1 MAQSDVRISRY
12 HHLTVAA
19 GLALAGHLINWLPIP
34 LGYGL
39 DLLPGLIFAYIALLL
54 LGPAWALFVVAV
66 SVIPTYWHWGVP
78 WPAMVISLEV
88 LIVGLLA
95 RRYTAIPLA
104 FWVAIFWVVI
114 ATPIWLVL
122 NTLLIQL
129 DLISVAL
136 IVIKQAING
145 ILSAS
150 IAALLVFAFVGSPHS
165 VDRQARPAVY
175 SMHHVLIN
183 VLVILFVIPI
193 TLLAV
198 LQGNHLR
205 QTVQETLYQNL
216 AHGLDM
222 LEHHVQTAA
231 QRGIAD
237 LHRRVTSVPNPD
249 LSSLTT
255 DPARAHGAPTPQTLL
270 CPADDGSGASRPP
283 SSQQA
288 SERLFEQ
295 AICNWAHEAP
305 TGVRLHT
312 EGPDAEARLIVWRT
326 LEFQD
331 DVQRIGF
338 THAEPADFF
347 RRNTVTP
354 PVKDNTELALRKRD
368 GTSVYLVGNNGV
380 TEVLDSRDSS
390 LWSRIVT
397 RQEPVYQW
405 PDDRPSESAMHQWSG
420 LTLWLARPSTVI
432 PGSLLTATL
441 TPAEAVAS
449 YRDSLLTQL
458 TILIAILAAGFALI
472 LGITRAFRQEIQPH
486 IDAVLGLDG
495 NQLIPS
501 IPSRFMETHLLNQ
514 SMRRMSRKIQRST
527 QRSQRDARRLVRLV
541 RNAPV
546 IIWAGRFGPER
557 TIDLTFVSPSA
568 RRLTGHSDFPYTDSW
583 LEMVHPGDQAAA
595 RAMIGRLYHDGYA
608 SCEYRLGDATGH
620 YTWVYEEASRLDDLE
635 DGEDEVIGLTVD
647 ISRIKATQEQLV
659 RNAKMATLGEM
670 ATGMAHELN
679 QPLQV
684 IQLAADNA
692 RESLSPEMP
701 AETFDYVRARLDRI
715 AQQAERAAA
724 IINDMRVFG
733 RSQKSEARQVAID
746 SIVDHVLR
754 LIGQQIKARGIEIV
768 VDHQQ
773 PRGIVDAKRTD
784 IEQTLANLLT
794 NARDAIDARQRRRHD
809 DDLNYFAGAIR
820 IRTCVDDERRTLIL
834 EVEDNGGG
842 IPEEHFE
849 HVLEPFYTTKGE
861 THATGLGLT
870 LAFGVVHDLGGQM
883 DLRNTDQG
891 LRITVALP
899 CHSIVNDGDPNTGD
913 QEQTGTPE

>member
-12 HHLTVAA
+12 HHLAVAA

-39 DLLPGLIFAYIALLL
+39 DLLPGLVFAYIALLL

-66 SVIPTYWHWGVP
+66 SVIPSYWHWGVP

-95 RRYTAIPLA
+95 RRYPAIPLA
-104 FWVAIFWVVI
+104 FWVAIFWVVMG
-114 ATPIWLVL
+114 TPTWLVL

-129 DLISVAL
+129 DLISIAL

-145 ILSAS
+145 MLAAS
-150 IAALLVFAFVGSPHS
+150 IAALLVFASGSGTHM
-165 VDRQARPAVY
+165 VDRQARTAVY

-193 TLLAV
+193 TLLAL
-198 LQGNHLR
+198 LQGHHLR
-205 QTVQETLYQNL
+205 KTVQETLYQNL

-222 LEHHVQTAA
+222 LEHHAQTAA
-231 QRGIAD
+231 QRGISD
-237 LHRRVTSVPNPD
+237 LHLQVTSMSNPD
-249 LSSLTT
+249 LSSLNP
-255 DPARAHGAPTPQTLL
+255 DPARARGAPSAQTLL
-270 CPADDGSGASRPP
+270 CPADDGSGAARPP

-288 SERLFEQ
+288 SDTALEQ
-295 AICNWAHEAP
+295 AICNWAHEKP
-305 TGVRLHT
+305 TGVRLHIAD
-312 EGPDAEARLIVWRT
+312 PDADARLIVWRT
-326 LEFQD
+326 LD
-331 DVQRIGF
+331 IKTDGQRIAF
-338 THAEPADFF
+338 THATPAEFF
-347 RRNTVTP
+347 RRNIVAP
-354 PVKDNTELALRKRD
+354 PVKDNTELALRKHD
-368 GTSVYLVGNNGV
+368 GTSVYLVGNNGA
-380 TEVLDSRDSS
+380 TEVPDSGDSS

-397 RQEPVYQW
+397 HQEPVYQW

-420 LTLWLARPSTVI
+420 LTLWLARPSTAI

-441 TPAEAVAS
+441 TPAADVAS

-458 TILIAILAAGFALI
+458 TILMAILAAGFALI

-495 NQLIPS
+495 NQVIPG

-514 SMRRMSRKIQRST
+514 YLRRMSRKIQRTT

-546 IIWAGRFGPER
+546 IIWAGRFGSER

-568 RRLTGHSDFPYTDSW
+568 RRLTGHSDFPDTDSW

-595 RAMIGRLYHDGYA
+595 RAMIGRLYNEGYA
-608 SCEYRLGDATGH
+608 SCEYRLGDPTGH

-684 IQLAADNA
+684 IQLASDNA

-701 AETFDYVRARLDRI
+701 AETVDYVHARLDRI

-746 SIVDHVLR
+746 SVVDHVLS

-784 IEQTLANLLT
+784 LEQTLANLLT
-794 NARDAIDARQRRRHD
+794 NARDAIDARQQHRRD
-809 DDLNYFAGAIR
+809 DELGFFEGVIR
-820 IRTCVDDERRTLIL
+820 IRTCIDDERRTTTL

-842 IPEEHFE
+842 IPEEHLE
-849 HVLEPFYTTKGE
+849 HVFEPFYTTKGE

-891 LRITVALP
+891 VRITVALP
-899 CHSIVNDGDPNTGD
+899 CHSIANDGDPNTGD
-913 QEQTGTPE
+913 PEQAGTP